1 MSDTLARV
9 AKRLRRRIADPV
21 FVSSSLT
28 ARSNFDVT
36 QTNSLRYLTFKG
48 GDSHLVS
55 QLLTSVLEL
64 HRS

>member
-1 MSDTLARV
+1 MSDTFARV
-9 AKRLRRRIADPV
+9 AKRQRLRIANPV

-28 ARSNFDVT
+28 ARSNFYVT
-36 QTNSLRYLTFKG
+36 QFALLTFKG

-64 HRS
+64 H